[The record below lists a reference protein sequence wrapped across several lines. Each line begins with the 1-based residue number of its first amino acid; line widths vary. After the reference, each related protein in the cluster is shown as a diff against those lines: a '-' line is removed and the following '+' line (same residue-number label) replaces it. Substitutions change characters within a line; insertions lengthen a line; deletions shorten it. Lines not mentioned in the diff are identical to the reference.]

1 MDDTPVWVEL
11 HTCGQRFHLECKT
24 KNYWILNLDACDF
37 ECFEYKTTKT
47 DKQYIS
53 FFAILILINA

>member
-24 KNYWILNLDACDF
+24 KNYWILKLDACDF

-47 DKQYIS
+47 DKQYI
-53 FFAILILINA
+53 